1 MAEVIADEKDAI
13 GSAQI
18 IPFTPKKSGKVSASG
33 INKITFRNKAMM
45 REESPGMCPIKMR
58 STTLYKM
65 FIKKA
70 TMEGMASF
78 TINFPSGAEPSSNLF
93 FIFISFYDFIFAW

>member
-45 REESPGMCPIKMR
+45 REV
-58 STTLYKM
+58 L
-65 FIKKA
+65 A
-70 TMEGMASF
+70 
-78 TINFPSGAEPSSNLF
+78 FPNPTKVV
-93 FIFISFYDFIFAW
+93 

>member
-1 MAEVIADEKDAI
+1 MAEVIADENDAI

-45 REESPGMCPIKMR
+45 REV
-58 STTLYKM
+58 L
-65 FIKKA
+65 A
-70 TMEGMASF
+70 
-78 TINFPSGAEPSSNLF
+78 FPNPTKVV
-93 FIFISFYDFIFAW
+93 